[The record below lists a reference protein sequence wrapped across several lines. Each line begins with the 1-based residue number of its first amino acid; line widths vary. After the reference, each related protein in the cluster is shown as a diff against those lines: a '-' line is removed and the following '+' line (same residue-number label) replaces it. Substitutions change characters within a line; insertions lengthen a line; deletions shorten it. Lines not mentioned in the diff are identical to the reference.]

1 MSLRSR
7 DIEDRAFRFACDVV
21 RFCNQAHQSGGLLSR
36 LLYQLAGASTAVG
49 SNLEEAAEGQSRA
62 DFIAKACI
70 ARKEAR
76 ESRYWLRLI
85 AACYEQHRAVRTPL
99 LKESSAIL
107 AILSAI
113 IRNARANT
121 AASPSNTR

>member
-1 MSLRSR
+1 MLR
-7 DIEDRAFRFACDVV
+7 
-21 RFCNQAHQSGGLLSR
+21 R
-36 LLYQLAGASTAVG
+36 LLFQRVDASTAVG

-76 ESRYWLRLI
+76 ESRYWLRLV
-85 AACYEQHRAVRTPL
+85 AACYDEHRAALGPL
-99 LKESSAIL
+99 MQESTAIR

-113 IRNARANT
+113 IRNAPRRTTPPAT
-121 AASPSNTR
+121 VGDKHGSRGR